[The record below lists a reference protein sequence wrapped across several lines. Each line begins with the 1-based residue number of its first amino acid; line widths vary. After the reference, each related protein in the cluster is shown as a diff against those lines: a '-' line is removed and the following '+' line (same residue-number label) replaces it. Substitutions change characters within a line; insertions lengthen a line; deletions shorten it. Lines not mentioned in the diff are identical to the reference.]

1 MKSYVSVGFHF
12 TSCQMFLAQHRLT
25 FLFLQTVKR
34 CSARGVVSDS
44 AIGSQRKMKV
54 TVIPGDGVG
63 SELTHAVQHIVQS
76 TGIPLEFEE
85 VFLSE
90 VQHSR
95 SVSLEDAIKTIK
107 KNNNV
112 ALKGAIK
119 EAEAANDPDREDIN
133 RSLKKGLDLFAS
145 VSNIKSLDGIKT
157 RHRKSLDFIII
168 REQTEGEYSSLEHEL
183 VPGVVECLKIS
194 TEEKSYRIAKF
205 AFDYATKFGRHK
217 VTAVH
222 KANIMK
228 LGDGLFLRI
237 CEAVS
242 KLYPNIKFESMIID
256 NCCMQLVSKPEQFD
270 VMVMPNLYG
279 NIVGNL
285 GAGLVG
291 GAGVVAG
298 RSIGSDAVIF
308 EPGARHAYEQ
318 ALGKQI
324 ANPTAM
330 ILCCADLLQHL
341 RLQKYG
347 AALRL
352 AAEAV
357 IAEGKI
363 KTRDLGGSSST
374 LEFADAV
381 IQKYS
386 L

>member
-1 MKSYVSVGFHF
+1 MLLIH
-12 TSCQMFLAQHRLT
+12 QRLT
-25 FLFLQTVKR
+25 FLLVQTIKR
-34 CSARGVVSDS
+34 CASVRGVAS
-44 AIGSQRKMKV
+44 AIQPQRKMKV

-63 SELTHAVQHIVQS
+63 VELTHAVQKIVQS

-90 VQHSR
+90 IQHSCSANLEEVIK
-95 SVSLEDAIKTIK
+95 SVR

-119 EAEAANDPDREDIN
+119 EADETVSNPDREDIN
-133 RSLKKGLDLFAS
+133 RALKKGLDLFAG
-145 VSNIKSLDGIKT
+145 VSNIKSLNGIRT
-157 RHRKSLDFIII
+157 RHQKNLDFVII

-183 VPGVVECLKIS
+183 IPGVVECLKIT

-217 VTAVH
+217 VTAIH

-228 LGDGLFLRI
+228 LGDGLFLRN
-237 CEAVS
+237 CEEVS

-256 NCCMQLVSKPEQFD
+256 NCCMQLVSRPEQFD

-308 EPGARHAYEQ
+308 EPGARHAYQQ
-318 ALGKQI
+318 AFGKQI

-347 AALRL
+347 AALRS
-352 AAEAV
+352 ATEAV
-357 IAEGKI
+357 VAEGKI
-363 KTRDLGGSSST
+363 RTRDLGGCSST
-374 LEFADAV
+374 LEFTDAV
-381 IQKYS
+381 IQKYT

>member
-1 MKSYVSVGFHF
+1 L
-12 TSCQMFLAQHRLT
+12 QMLLTQRFT
-25 FLFLQTVKR
+25 FLLVKTMKR
-34 CSARGVVSDS
+34 CGSERIISSSAVRP
-44 AIGSQRKMKV
+44 QRTKRV

-63 SELTHAVQHIVQS
+63 LEITHAVQQIVQS

-90 VQHSR
+90 IQRSR

-119 EAEAANDPDREDIN
+119 EAETTASNVDREDIN
-133 RSLKKGLDLFAS
+133 RALKKGLDLFAG
-145 VSNIKSLDGIKT
+145 VSNIRTLSGIET
-157 RHRKSLDFIII
+157 RHQKNLDFIVI

-194 TEEKSYRIAKF
+194 TEEKLRRIAKF

-217 VTAVH
+217 VTAIH

-237 CEAVS
+237 CEETS
-242 KLYPNIKFESMIID
+242 KLYPNIKFKSMIID
-256 NCCMQLVSKPEQFD
+256 NCCMQLVSRPEQFD

-279 NIVGNL
+279 NIVSNL

-291 GAGVVAG
+291 GAGIVAG
-298 RSIGSDAVIF
+298 RSIGMDAVIF

-318 ALGKQI
+318 AFGKQI
-324 ANPTAM
+324 ANPAAM

-341 RLQKYG
+341 RLQKYSV
-347 AALRL
+347 ALRS
-352 AAEAV
+352 ATEAV

-363 KTRDLGGSSST
+363 RTRDLGGNSST
-374 LEFADAV
+374 PEFANAV
-381 IQKYS
+381 VQKYT

>member
-1 MKSYVSVGFHF
+1 ML
-12 TSCQMFLAQHRLT
+12 LAQYRFT
-25 FLFLQTVKR
+25 FLLAKTMKK
-34 CSARGVVSDS
+34 CGLGRGFVSS
-44 AIGSQRKMKV
+44 CAVRLQRKVKV

-63 SELTHAVQHIVQS
+63 SEITHAVQQIVES
-76 TGIPLEFEE
+76 TRIPLEFEE

-90 VQHSR
+90 VQRSR
-95 SVSLEDAIKTIK
+95 SETETTF
-107 KNNNV
+107 NV
-112 ALKGAIK
+112 V
-119 EAEAANDPDREDIN
+119 EREDIN
-133 RSLKKGLDLFAS
+133 RALKKGLDLFAS
-145 VSNIKSLDGIKT
+145 VSNIRSLNGIKT
-157 RHRKSLDFIII
+157 RHQKNLNFVVI
-168 REQTEGEYSSLEHEL
+168 REQTEGEYSSLEHKL
-183 VPGVVECLKIS
+183 IPGIVECLKIS
-194 TEEKSYRIAKF
+194 TEEKSRRIAKF

-217 VTAVH
+217 VTAIH

-237 CEAVS
+237 CEEVS
-242 KLYPNIKFESMIID
+242 KLYPNIKFESMIVD
-256 NCCMQLVSKPEQFD
+256 NCCMQLVSRPEQFD

-279 NIVGNL
+279 NIISNL

-324 ANPTAM
+324 ANPAAM

-347 AALRL
+347 LALRS
-352 AAEAV
+352 ATEAV

-363 KTRDLGGSSST
+363 KTRDLGGCSST
-374 LEFADAV
+374 LDFADAV
-381 IQKYS
+381 IQKLNYVQYDKLYAQKINS
-386 L
+386 ERNPLTMRND

>member
-1 MKSYVSVGFHF
+1 
-12 TSCQMFLAQHRLT
+12 MFLIQQRFT
-25 FLFLQTVKR
+25 FLLVQTMKR
-34 CSARGVVSDS
+34 CGSGRGIVSS
-44 AIGSQRKMKV
+44 IIRPQRKMKV

-63 SELTHAVQHIVQS
+63 SELTHSVQHIVQS

-85 VFLSE
+85 IFLSE
-90 VQHSR
+90 IHHSR
-95 SVSLEDAIKTIK
+95 SISLEDAIKIIK

-119 EAEAANDPDREDIN
+119 EAEATANDPDREDIN
-133 RSLKKGLDLFAS
+133 RALKKGLDLFAS
-145 VSNIKSLDGIKT
+145 VSNIKSLSGIRT
-157 RHRKSLDFIII
+157 RHQKNLDFIVI

-194 TEEKSYRIAKF
+194 TEEKSHRIAKF

-228 LGDGLFLRI
+228 LGDGLFLRM
-237 CEAVS
+237 CEEVS
-242 KLYPNIKFESMIID
+242 KLYPYIKFESMIID
-256 NCCMQLVSKPEQFD
+256 NCCMQLVSRPEQFD
-270 VMVMPNLYG
+270 VMVMSNLYG

-291 GAGVVAG
+291 GAGIVAS

-318 ALGKQI
+318 AFGKQI

-347 AALRL
+347 AALRS
-352 AAEAV
+352 ATEAV

-363 KTRDLGGSSST
+363 RTRDLGGSSST
-374 LEFADAV
+374 LEFTEAV
-381 IQKYS
+381 IQKYT

>member
-1 MKSYVSVGFHF
+1 MSWAFTVYMSECNCMIVGVEY
-12 TSCQMFLAQHRLT
+12 CQMLLAQYRFT
-25 FLFLQTVKR
+25 FLLAKTMKK
-34 CSARGVVSDS
+34 CGLGRGFVSS
-44 AIGSQRKMKV
+44 CAVRLQRKVKV

-63 SELTHAVQHIVQS
+63 SEITHAVQQIVES
-76 TGIPLEFEE
+76 TRIPLEFEE

-90 VQHSR
+90 VQRSR

-119 EAEAANDPDREDIN
+119 ETETTFN
-133 RSLKKGLDLFAS
+133 
-145 VSNIKSLDGIKT
+145 
-157 RHRKSLDFIII
+157 
-168 REQTEGEYSSLEHEL
+168 QTEGEYSSLEHKL
-183 VPGVVECLKIS
+183 IPGIVECLKIS
-194 TEEKSYRIAKF
+194 TEEKSRRIAKF

-217 VTAVH
+217 VTAIH

-237 CEAVS
+237 CEEVS
-242 KLYPNIKFESMIID
+242 KLYPNIKFESMIVD
-256 NCCMQLVSKPEQFD
+256 NCCMQLVSRPEQFD

-279 NIVGNL
+279 NIISNL

-324 ANPTAM
+324 ANPAAM

-347 AALRL
+347 LALRS
-352 AAEAV
+352 ATEAV

-363 KTRDLGGSSST
+363 KTRDLGGCSST
-374 LEFADAV
+374 LDFADAV
-381 IQKYS
+381 IQKYT